1 MVVNRIRFRTFLKKG
16 FSFAILQA
24 SGNLIMEYPF
34 STLIFVGEF
43 FCSVVLEIL
52 AFSKVVLVL
61 LYLLVFLQNIF
72 FLFFISL

>member
-1 MVVNRIRFRTFLKKG
+1 
-16 FSFAILQA
+16 
-24 SGNLIMEYPF
+24 MEYPF